1 MTTTIAL
8 ARRINVA
15 AFIAWTE
22 AQPDDRYE
30 LVDGE
35 IVAMTRDTVGHN
47 LAKAWAWR
55 ALDDAVRTAGL
66 NCVVLV
72 DGVGVPISENTLRIP
87 DVLVQCGAAPDRNS
101 LVIESPLIV
110 VEVVSP
116 SSEHDDTDVKL
127 VDYFS
132 VASIHHYL
140 IIFSEKRVVVH
151 HQRNERGTLDTRIVS
166 EGDIDLSP
174 PGMVVTFAALLGLSP
189 SRRVGN

>member
-1 MTTTIAL
+1 MSTSL
-8 ARRINVA
+8 APTEQMNVA
-15 AFIAWTE
+15 EFLAWTE

-30 LVDGE
+30 LVGGE
-35 IVAMTRDTVGHN
+35 VVAMTRDTVGRN
-47 LAKAWAWR
+47 LAKTWAWR

-87 DVLVQCGAAPDRNS
+87 DVLVQCGAPPDRNS
-101 LVIESPLIV
+101 PVIESPLIV

-140 IIFSEKRVVVH
+140 IIFPKKRVVVH

-166 EGDIDLSP
+166 EGDIKLSP
-174 PGMVVTFAALLGLSP
+174 PGMMVTFAALLGLPP
-189 SRRVGN
+189 SGRVGI

>member
-1 MTTTIAL
+1 M
-8 ARRINVA
+8 NVA
-15 AFIAWTE
+15 AFLAWTE

-30 LVDGE
+30 LVNGE
-35 IVAMTRDTVGHN
+35 IVAMTRDTVRHN
-47 LAKAWAWR
+47 RTKAAAWR
-55 ALDDAVRTAGL
+55 ALDDAVRAAGL
-66 NCVVLV
+66 SCVVLV
-72 DGVGVPISENTLRIP
+72 DGVGVAIGDNTVRIP
-87 DVLVQCGAAPDRNS
+87 DVLVQCGTEPDPDS
-101 LVIESPLIV
+101 VLIESPLIV

-140 IIFSEKRVVVH
+140 IIFSEKRVIVH

-174 PGMVVTFAALLGLSP
+174 PGMMVTFAALLGPSP
-189 SRRVGN
+189 PGHPRV

>member
-1 MTTTIAL
+1 MSTSL
-8 ARRINVA
+8 APTRQMDVVE
-15 AFIAWTE
+15 FLAWTE

-35 IVAMTRDTVGHN
+35 IVAMTRDTVRHN
-47 LAKAWAWR
+47 RAKAAAWR
-55 ALDDAVRTAGL
+55 ALDDAVRAAGL
-66 NCVVLV
+66 SCVVLV
-72 DGVGVPISENTLRIP
+72 DGVGVAIGDNTVRIP
-87 DVLVQCGAAPDRNS
+87 DVLVQCGTEPDPDS
-101 LVIESPLIV
+101 LLIESPVIV

-140 IIFSEKRVVVH
+140 IIFPKKRVVVH

-166 EGDIDLSP
+166 EGDIKLSP
-174 PGMVVTFAALLGLSP
+174 PGMMVTFAALLGLPP
-189 SRRVGN
+189 SGRVGI